1 MSIFSGFFQP
11 NDRNDRII
19 KDAKDYFSSR
29 FDLFKLE
36 FLEKSSKIVGG
47 ILMILTVVISAFVA
61 LVFFAQALIS
71 WLAQFFNT
79 AAPVYL
85 ICAGLFILVI
95 VIALLGKEKIFINPI
110 VKMLSRIMY
119 EDDQSDNEKIGGG
132 DE

>member
-29 FDLFKLE
+29 YDLFKLE

-79 AAPVYL
+79 AAPVSY
-85 ICAGLFILVI
+85 
-95 VIALLGKEKIFINPI
+95 
-110 VKMLSRIMY
+110 
-119 EDDQSDNEKIGGG
+119 
-132 DE
+132 